1 MPGCEE
7 EIGDCE
13 DGTPAVDFTQRS
25 EEDWS
30 NLCSVRILLEGDVRI
45 FTAKPRTKI
54 LIVRVP
60 RMDDVLWNSS
70 SMIDIPGA
78 TTEDERGL
86 GGRVSWSHC
95 MYVTSDLP

>member
-1 MPGCEE
+1 
-7 EIGDCE
+7 
-13 DGTPAVDFTQRS
+13 VDER
-25 EEDWS
+25 
-30 NLCSVRILLEGDVRI
+30 V

-78 TTEDERGL
+78 TTDDERGL
-86 GGRVSWSHC
+86 NKRVSWSPC
-95 MYVTSDLP
+95 MYATSDWP